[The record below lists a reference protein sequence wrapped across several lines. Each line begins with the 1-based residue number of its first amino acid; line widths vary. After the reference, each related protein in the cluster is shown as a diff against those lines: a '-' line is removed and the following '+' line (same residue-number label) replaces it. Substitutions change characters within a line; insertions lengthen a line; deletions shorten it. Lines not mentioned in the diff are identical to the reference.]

1 MAQLKAAQFLAAQF
15 LAAQFL
21 AAENDIR
28 YYFNGVYLEAT
39 PFETR
44 LVGCDGM
51 KIGVVR
57 HVVENDIEA
66 GTTATLI
73 VPNDIIDKAKVTKRD
88 MLSAARIEID
98 KGQHTLCV
106 DALGLRLPF
115 AAVDGRFPEYRRVFP
130 KAPSGEPGQFD
141 PQLLVAFAKAGKTL
155 LHKSNNPVPRLDYNG
170 DNARVTF
177 DNYDDF
183 IGVIMGWRA
192 PKDSRPAVVDWL

>member
-1 MAQLKAAQFLAAQF
+1 MQTIHFTIAQLK
-15 LAAQFL
+15 AAQFL

-57 HVVENDIEA
+57 YAVENDIEA

-73 VPNDIIDKAKVTKRD
+73 VPNDVIDKAKVTKRD
-88 MLSAARIEID
+88 MLSAARVEID
-98 KGQHTLCV
+98 NGQHTLCV
-106 DALGLRLPF
+106 DALDLRLPF
-115 AAVDGRFPEYRRVFP
+115 AAVDRRFPEYRRVFP

-155 LHKSNNPVPRLDYNG
+155 LHKTNNPVPRLDYNG